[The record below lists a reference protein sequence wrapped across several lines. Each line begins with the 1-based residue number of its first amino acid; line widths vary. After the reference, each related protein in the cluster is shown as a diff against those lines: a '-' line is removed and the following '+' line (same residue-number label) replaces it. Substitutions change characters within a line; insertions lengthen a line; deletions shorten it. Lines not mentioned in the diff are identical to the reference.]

1 MQVNVDNNN
10 DILIISISG
19 YINTD
24 TVSNLRNNVETID
37 FDSFDAVKLDFKNV
51 NYISS
56 AGLRELLVMQKRF
69 TKDKGNM
76 N

>member
-19 YINTD
+19 SINTD